1 MPGQANKKKTMLR
14 TQWDII
20 DNVYMQSGA
29 AIWAMAVYSSTFSA
43 TDEDIKTNADSLV
56 GMVRKWLHE
65 DEQVNVQRSQKF
77 WVRNLNGT
85 DSISFECFVA
95 LSCCMGG
102 GQQSDDANTFLLK
115 LREWYISHVESKDAW
130 PVLEAGS
137 LSTSLRDDYA
147 ISCSSSGAV
156 TVKRVG
162 RFTDFAY
169 TTLDGGFM
177 DAIVVWTAT
186 RAEAAAEP
194 QQNNETAICFPT
206 EAAFAVQ
213 VANAVKEWTMQQ
225 MVLDDDDDGSD
236 EYQDAKKQILISTGR
251 AGKSFM
257 ERAKYFMFTKK
268 SRTVHHVVEAS
279 VEYAQRA
286 PIADPVSM
294 PGLVEKICEQ
304 MRDWLVSGVCV
315 REIHEMVSF

>member
-1 MPGQANKKKTMLR
+1 MHR

-20 DNVYMQSGA
+20 DSTYMQSGA

-56 GMVRKWLHE
+56 GMVREWLHE

-77 WVRNLNGT
+77 WARNLNGT

-115 LREWYISHVESKDAW
+115 LREWYVSHAESKDAC

-137 LSTSLRDDYA
+137 LSTSLRDDHA
-147 ISCSSSGAV
+147 ISCSSGAAV

-186 RAEAAAEP
+186 RAEAAAVAEP
-194 QQNNETAICFPT
+194 KKNNEAAICFPT
-206 EAAFAVQ
+206 EAAFAAQ

-225 MVLDDDDDGSD
+225 MVLDEDDDGSD
-236 EYQDAKKQILISTGR
+236 EYQNAKKQMLNRTVRS
-251 AGKSFM
+251 GKCFM
-257 ERAKYFMFTKK
+257 ERAKHFIFTAAGEYEEGLPP
-268 SRTVHHVVEAS
+268 SSCHGEVRHVVEAS
-279 VEYAQRA
+279 VKYAQRA
-286 PIADPVSM
+286 PIADAIRV
-294 PGLVEKICEQ
+294 PGLVDKICKRMEG
-304 MRDWLVSGVCV
+304 WLVAS
-315 REIHEMVSF
+315 M